1 MYVDCRYGQMHLH
14 TAFPSSGG
22 FDERV
27 PLVCVHP
34 SPATGRV
41 FRKLLAEFGQDRSAY
56 APDLPGYGE
65 SDAPETPPSV
75 AEYAAAIGDMLDTL
89 RLREVDLLGHQTGSL
104 VVAELAVVRPHQVRR
119 VVLAGVPVF
128 DPKERE
134 AYHQRPWPAPAR
146 EDGAHLVE
154 EWQRVRRWR
163 GPGMPLARV
172 GQVLAAALQAG
183 EAAAWGPAA
192 AADYPAADRL
202 PMLRQP
208 TLLLRSR
215 DEFWDMTA
223 RAEALMGDARRVDLA
238 NHDGGLFDAGVADVV
253 RYVREFLDR

>member
-146 EDGAHLVE
+146 EDGGHLLE

-172 GQVLAAALQAG
+172 GQVLAAAQQAG
-183 EAAAWGPAA
+183 DAAAWGPAA

-208 TLLLRSR
+208 ALLLRSR

-253 RYVREFLDR
+253 RYLREFLDR

>member
-1 MYVDCRYGQMHLH
+1 
-14 TAFPSSGG
+14 
-22 FDERV
+22 
-27 PLVCVHP
+27 
-34 SPATGRV
+34 V

-75 AEYAAAIGDMLDTL
+75 AEYAAAVGDMLDTL

-104 VVAELAVVRPHQVRR
+104 VAAELAVVRPHQVRR

-134 AYHQRPWPAPAR
+134 AYHQRPWPARPGKTVRTSWRNGSASAAGEVPAC
-146 EDGAHLVE
+146 
-154 EWQRVRRWR
+154 RWR
-163 GPGMPLARV
+163 VSGRCWPPRCRPAMRRPG
-172 GQVLAAALQAG
+172 AG
-183 EAAAWGPAA
+183 RRGRL
-192 AADYPAADRL
+192 PAADRL

-253 RYVREFLDR
+253 RYLREFLDR